1 MADKRTTPDSAEGGR
16 RKRPA
21 PTIDL
26 TATEVPVT
34 ADKPK
39 VEPNEHSEPPSQ
51 PHSAPEQAEAARES
65 ETVDDRKGS
74 LQRQGMSW
82 QPLLAGFAGALIM
95 TGVLFALW
103 LGGLVPSR
111 YAGSTGADA
120 SSTAALNDRLA
131 KVEATAAKIPPADP
145 TVPERLSAADSAM
158 KSLGIALT
166 ALTKRSDEVASS
178 AADARARADTVEKAV
193 TQLRASVQ
201 DLGRNTSAGMSPADV
216 DAVQKRLAALEQ
228 MTKAA
233 PADSAAR
240 LAVSAAALRDAAASG
255 APFVAELEE
264 VKSLGADEK
273 ALAPLASLAPFAA
286 SGVPSVATLAQ
297 ELRAL
302 IPALLKA
309 SGSQAPGGFLERL
322 EANASKLVRI
332 RPVDAPAGDDA
343 SAVLA
348 RVEIEAA
355 HAAIDDALID
365 LGKLDP
371 AARAPAQDWI
381 KKAQARQAALAAARQ
396 FASETTHALG
406 KR

>member
-1 MADKRTTPDSAEGGR
+1 MADKRTTPDPAEGGR

-26 TATEVPVT
+26 TATEVPV
-34 ADKPK
+34 ADDKPNI
-39 VEPNEHSEPPSQ
+39 EPN
-51 PHSAPEQAEAARES
+51 EQAEAPPRQPHSVYGQAEPAHES
-65 ETVDDRKGS
+65 DAADDHSGS
-74 LQRQGMSW
+74 LQKQGISW

-95 TGVLFALW
+95 SGALLALW

-111 YAGSTGADA
+111 YAASTGPDA
-120 SSTAALNDRLA
+120 SSIVALIDRLA
-131 KVEATAAKIPPADP
+131 KIEAAVARISATDS
-145 TVPERLSAADSAM
+145 TVPERLSVADNAT
-158 KSLGIALT
+158 KSLGIAVT
-166 ALTKRSDEVASS
+166 ALTKRSDEVAAS
-178 AADARARADTVEKAV
+178 AADARARTDAVEKAV
-193 TQLRASVQ
+193 TQLRTSVQ
-201 DLGRNTSAGMSPADV
+201 DLGKNSSASLSPADV
-216 DAVQKRLAALEQ
+216 DAVQRRLAALEQ
-228 MTKAA
+228 VSKSA
-233 PADSAAR
+233 PPDSAAR
-240 LAVSAAALRDAAASG
+240 LALSAAALRDAVASG

-273 ALAPLASLAPFAA
+273 VLATLAPFAT
-286 SGVPSVATLAQ
+286 SGVPGVAALAQ

-309 SGSQAPGGFLERL
+309 SGSQKPAGFLERL

-355 HAAIDDALID
+355 HAAIDDALTD
-365 LGKLDP
+365 LGKLDA